1 MAVLARLRGPQ
12 PCSRPPAHCLLPP
25 RPPGFSPGWGPRMPG
40 QECQL
45 CGAGGRAAARRGRE
59 GAGGRS
65 ALFPGNTAGSE
76 LSRAVAWKG

>member
-1 MAVLARLRGPQ
+1 
-12 PCSRPPAHCLLPP
+12 
-25 RPPGFSPGWGPRMPG
+25 MPG

-45 CGAGGRAAARRGRE
+45 CGEGGRAAARRGRE

-76 LSRAVAWKG
+76 LSRAVGWKDCSRQDPRREPACTRPTYERGLFCPSDRWAD